1 MDDAQVPNVAT
12 PLYNL
17 TQNLSYFNL
26 SNSLSKLEK
35 HGQVKAIAV
44 VHHHVDVT
52 VGLDG
57 LVQMHAVGRVD
68 HVVDLHLFLDGFE
81 IRFRY
86 LTYFHHFTSICF

>member
-1 MDDAQVPNVAT
+1 MDDAQVPNVPT
-12 PLYNL
+12 PLNNL
-17 TQNLSYFNL
+17 TQNLGYFHL

-44 VHHHVDVT
+44 VHHHVDIT

-57 LVQMHAVGRVD
+57 LVQMHTVGRMD

-86 LTYFHHFTSICF
+86 FTHFHYFTSIGF